1 MSRIGMLTFPAIRDG
16 KNFVSNIKRNTK
28 HSRVRQKHSTRAPAG
43 LPGVEHQTQNAARN
57 HVHRCPPSNH
67 VQPETQVSHI
77 SQGDRNEPSP
87 KAPSSKHGI
96 LRFTKKTPKKK
107 QYNDLVFYAL
117 KRNWHIVQSCFKQPV
132 RAVLSFKVQS
142 NLFRRDFA
150 SNWLCAAR
158 SGCGG

>member
-1 MSRIGMLTFPAIRDG
+1 MSRIGMLTFPAIRSDG

-87 KAPSSKHGI
+87 KAPSSKPWYFTFHEKN
-96 LRFTKKTPKKK
+96 TKKKPVQRVQKNQDAAVEAVGPITMFFNCAHCKA
-107 QYNDLVFYAL
+107 NCTGA
-117 KRNWHIVQSCFKQPV
+117 HIEVSMRTDPELQSHLAIFP
-132 RAVLSFKVQS
+132 
-142 NLFRRDFA
+142 
-150 SNWLCAAR
+150 
-158 SGCGG
+158 